1 MEEKLQTKQCVYCGK
16 VLPVSEFY
24 RNKKNRDGF
33 YSWCKHCMSERR
45 REVARNARLYET
57 RGGLESYTPR
67 QLMEEL
73 ARRGYKGTLTY
84 TETRTVDLQKILD
97 NE

>member
-1 MEEKLQTKQCVYCGK
+1 MDEKLQTKQCVHCGK

-24 RNKKNRDGF
+24 KNKTARDGLT
-33 YSWCKHCMSERR
+33 SWCKNCFAERR

-67 QLMEEL
+67 QLMAEL

-84 TETRTVDLQKILD
+84 TETRIVDLTKIMD
-97 NE
+97 DD

>member
-1 MEEKLQTKQCVYCGK
+1 MEEKLQTKQCVHCGK

-24 RNKKNRDGF
+24 KNKTARNGLA
-33 YSWCKHCMSERR
+33 SWCKDCMVERR
-45 REVARNARLYET
+45 RELARNARLYET

-73 ARRGYKGTLTY
+73 ARRGYRGTLTY
-84 TETRTVDLQKILD
+84 TETRTVDLTKILD

>member
-1 MEEKLQTKQCVYCGK
+1 MDEKLQTKQCVHCGK

-24 RNKKNRDGF
+24 GNKTARDGLA
-33 YSWCKHCMSERR
+33 SWCKDCMSERR
-45 REVARNARLYET
+45 RELARNARLYET

-73 ARRGYKGTLTY
+73 ARRGYRGTLTY
-84 TETRTVDLQKILD
+84 TETRTMDLQKILD